1 MFKEFRNLQRKSDR
15 LGGFADLLNYAA
27 LIDPGI
33 ALLKDGSLLAGWRY
47 GGPDLNSASPEEMTA
62 LVHQVNAGLARSG
75 DGWMMNVDLIRKP
88 SIGYPEAGAFPD
100 PITALIDHE
109 RRLHYTEEGQHFESR
124 FALTLTWTPPTEMQS
139 RAAGLLFQG
148 RRATDWEDTLDFF
161 RRSLTENEDAL
172 SARLLMQRMDDVA
185 LLSHLN
191 SCITARHDP
200 IRPPAE
206 GNFLDVLL
214 GNHEFHAGFQ
224 PMLDDLHIRLIGLT
238 GLPLHSWPEVTAFLD
253 ELAIAYRWS
262 TRFIFL
268 DPTEAERALRIQRQ
282 LVPEAPR
289 AVRHDQT
296 SVQQRRVAEL

>member
-100 PITALIDHE
+100 PVTALIDHE
-109 RRLHYTEEGQHFESR
+109 RRLHYTEEDQHFESR

-139 RAAGLLFQG
+139 RAAGLFFQG
-148 RRATDWEDTLDFF
+148 RRATDWEETLDFF

-172 SARLLMQRMDDVA
+172 SARLRAPVA
-185 LLSHLN
+185 PELLHHR
-191 SCITARHDP
+191 T
-200 IRPPAE
+200 
-206 GNFLDVLL
+206 
-214 GNHEFHAGFQ
+214 
-224 PMLDDLHIRLIGLT
+224 
-238 GLPLHSWPEVTAFLD
+238 
-253 ELAIAYRWS
+253 
-262 TRFIFL
+262 
-268 DPTEAERALRIQRQ
+268 
-282 LVPEAPR
+282 PR
-289 AVRHDQT
+289 SDQAAC
-296 SVQQRRVAEL
+296 RG